1 MEFSA
6 GNITKISEHVIE
18 VFFTRDAEVD
28 EKIAIEILT
37 RIIELTEGG
46 PHALLY
52 DFNKRNV
59 ILSDITRKISG
70 VRNYNNANLISRA
83 FVSQT
88 MTGNMEASF
97 YINHERPLAE
107 TKLFNNKEKAMEWL
121 NQKVEAFL
129 HTS

>member
-70 VRNYNNANLISRA
+70 VRNYN
-83 FVSQT
+83 
-88 MTGNMEASF
+88 
-97 YINHERPLAE
+97 
-107 TKLFNNKEKAMEWL
+107 
-121 NQKVEAFL
+121 
-129 HTS
+129 